1 MERRE
6 EGEGVNEDRSLGDS
20 FQTEE
25 WVLVTDYRMIA
36 VERIEFGISPQASAM
51 KKSWIGVSHSS

>member
-6 EGEGVNEDRSLGDS
+6 EGEGVNEDRSLGDG
-20 FQTEE
+20 FQTVE

-36 VERIEFGISPQASAM
+36 VERIEFGITP
-51 KKSWIGVSHSS
+51 